1 MKKIVKSVML
11 IMLISLLFISNTALG
26 FNLKNVFKDLH
37 TSTTNPGNYQDA
49 AAGYYSGGGASVRT
63 KNTAINPLS
72 ITPPSL
78 SSGCGGIDA
87 YFGSF
92 SMITGDELVNIA
104 NNIGSQAAAY
114 GMHLGLK
121 TYAPQIEQLLK
132 DLRNL
137 SMELSQMGIGHCKT
151 VQAGFAALLPQ
162 NSAMYETVCQEMV
175 KTGSNGSIDLGEQRK
190 KCKSHAEQKAAAE
203 AKQTQD
209 PEIMMDN
216 YNILVKAATA
226 AGIPQADHEQ
236 LMSMV
241 GTIVVK
247 DQKVTPYRSL
257 ANDADSWNA
266 HIYGGTKT
274 SMYSCDNPT
283 CLNIGINNVDINP
296 PIKYP
301 TL

>member
-1 MKKIVKSVML
+1 
-11 IMLISLLFISNTALG
+11 
-26 FNLKNVFKDLH
+26 
-37 TSTTNPGNYQDA
+37 
-49 AAGYYSGGGASVRT
+49 
-63 KNTAINPLS
+63 
-72 ITPPSL
+72 
-78 SSGCGGIDA
+78 
-87 YFGSF
+87 
-92 SMITGDELVNIA
+92 MITGEELVNMA
-104 NNIGSQAAAY
+104 NNIGSQAAVY

-121 TYAPQIEQLLK
+121 TYAPQIEQILK

-137 SMELSQMGIGHCKT
+137 SMELNQMGIGHCKT

-175 KTGSNGSIDLGEQRK
+175 KTGSHDSIDLGEQRK
-190 KCKSHAEQKAAAE
+190 KCKSHAEQKE
-203 AKQTQD
+203 AVEKKQKKD

-274 SMYSCDNPT
+274 SMYSCDNAT
-283 CLNIGINNVDINP
+283 CLNIVINNVNISADNSYAG
-296 PIKYP
+296 KAK
-301 TL
+301 TRLKNSW